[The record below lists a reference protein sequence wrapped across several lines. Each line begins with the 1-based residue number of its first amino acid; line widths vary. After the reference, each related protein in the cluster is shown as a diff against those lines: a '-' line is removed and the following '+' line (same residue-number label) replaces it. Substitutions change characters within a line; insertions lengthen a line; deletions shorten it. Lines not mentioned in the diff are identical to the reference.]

1 MAFIRKACIAV
12 LFMWFCFALIVN
24 VFGLPFYFP
33 SNIAPSNEIMLYR
46 GETTRVASASLL
58 ALLVFRYL
66 FELKALPSLSVVLY
80 YGVFFVIG
88 GIILGIRDNIEI
100 EDMYFLGGIVVLCGL
115 IKLELMQKKKKRRRV
130 ESLKETTFKFYQKYI
145 FPSFY
150 IVCSFYYRHH
160 ASYLKI

>member
-12 LFMWFCFALIVN
+12 LFMWFCSALIVN

-46 GETTRVASASLL
+46 GETTQVASASLL

-80 YGVFFVIG
+80 YGFFFVIG
-88 GIILGIRDNIEI
+88 GIILGIRDNIEV
-100 EDMYFLGGIVVLCGL
+100 EDMDFLGGIVVLCGL
-115 IKLELMQKKKKRRRV
+115 IKLELMQKKRKSL
-130 ESLKETTFKFYQKYI
+130 ESLNEITFKNYLSNFLCCLAL
-145 FPSFY
+145 SF
-150 IVCSFYYRHH
+150 
-160 ASYLKI
+160 

>member
-1 MAFIRKACIAV
+1 
-12 LFMWFCFALIVN
+12 MWFCSALIVN

-88 GIILGIRDNIEI
+88 GIILGIRDNIEV

-115 IKLELMQKKKKRRRV
+115 IKLELMQKKKEVIGKFKRDY
-130 ESLKETTFKFYQKYI
+130 F
-145 FPSFY
+145 
-150 IVCSFYYRHH
+150 
-160 ASYLKI
+160 

>member
-1 MAFIRKACIAV
+1 MAFIRKACIAA
-12 LFMWFCFALIVN
+12 LFIWFCFAIIVN

-46 GETTRVASASLL
+46 GEITRVASASLL

-66 FELKALPSLSVVLY
+66 FELKALPSLSVVFY

-88 GIILGIRDNIEI
+88 GIILGIRDNIEV

-115 IKLELMQKKKKRRRV
+115 INLELMQKKKEEIGKFKRDY
-130 ESLKETTFKFYQKYI
+130 F
-145 FPSFY
+145 
-150 IVCSFYYRHH
+150 
-160 ASYLKI
+160 

>member
-1 MAFIRKACIAV
+1 MLLINGFSLRGVKI
-12 LFMWFCFALIVN
+12 CFALIVN

-46 GETTRVASASLL
+46 GETTRVACASLL

-88 GIILGIRDNIEI
+88 GIILGIRDNIEV
-100 EDMYFLGGIVVLCGL
+100 EDMDFLGGIVVLCGL
-115 IKLELMQKKKKRRRV
+115 IKLELMQKKKEVIGTFRRDY
-130 ESLKETTFKFYQKYI
+130 F
-145 FPSFY
+145 
-150 IVCSFYYRHH
+150 
-160 ASYLKI
+160 

>member
-1 MAFIRKACIAV
+1 MGFIRKACIAI
-12 LFMWFCFALIVN
+12 LFIWFCFALIVN

-46 GETTRVASASLL
+46 GEITRVASASLL

-66 FELKALPSLSVVLY
+66 CVLKALPSLSVVLY

-100 EDMYFLGGIVVLCGL
+100 EEMYFLGGILVLCGL
-115 IKLELMQKKKKRRRV
+115 IKLELMQKKKEVSGKFKRDY
-130 ESLKETTFKFYQKYI
+130 F
-145 FPSFY
+145 
-150 IVCSFYYRHH
+150 
-160 ASYLKI
+160 

>member
-24 VFGLPFYFP
+24 LFGLPFYFP

-88 GIILGIRDNIEI
+88 GIILGIRDNIEV

-115 IKLELMQKKKKRRRV
+115 IKLELMQKKKEVIGKFKRDY
-130 ESLKETTFKFYQKYI
+130 F
-145 FPSFY
+145 
-150 IVCSFYYRHH
+150 
-160 ASYLKI
+160 

>member
-1 MAFIRKACIAV
+1 MHGEGGVTMGFIRKACIAI
-12 LFMWFCFALIVN
+12 LFIWFCFALIVN

-46 GETTRVASASLL
+46 GEITRVASASLL

-80 YGVFFVIG
+80 YGVFFVVG
-88 GIILGIRDNIEI
+88 GIILGIRDNIEV

-115 IKLELMQKKKKRRRV
+115 IKLELMQKKKEESGKFKRDY
-130 ESLKETTFKFYQKYI
+130 F
-145 FPSFY
+145 
-150 IVCSFYYRHH
+150 
-160 ASYLKI
+160 

>member
-24 VFGLPFYFP
+24 LFGLPLYFP
-33 SNIAPSNEIMLYR
+33 SNIAPSNEVMLYR

-80 YGVFFVIG
+80 YGVFFFIG
-88 GIILGIRDNIEI
+88 GIVLGIRDNINF
-100 EDMYFLGGIVVLCGL
+100 EDMYFLGGIAVLCAL
-115 IKLELMQKKKKRRRV
+115 IKLELMQKRKEESGKFKRDY
-130 ESLKETTFKFYQKYI
+130 F
-145 FPSFY
+145 
-150 IVCSFYYRHH
+150 
-160 ASYLKI
+160 

>member
-24 VFGLPFYFP
+24 LFGLPLYFP

-80 YGVFFVIG
+80 YGVFFFIG
-88 GIILGIRDNIEI
+88 GIVLGIRDNINF
-100 EDMYFLGGIVVLCGL
+100 EDMYFLGGIVFLCGL
-115 IKLELMQKKKKRRRV
+115 IKLELMQKKKEESGKFKRDY
-130 ESLKETTFKFYQKYI
+130 F
-145 FPSFY
+145 
-150 IVCSFYYRHH
+150 
-160 ASYLKI
+160 

>member
-1 MAFIRKACIAV
+1 MDGEGGVTLGFFREACIAI
-12 LFMWFCFALIVN
+12 LFIWFCFALIVN

-46 GETTRVASASLL
+46 GEITRVASASLL

-66 FELKALPSLSVVLY
+66 CELKALPSLSVVLY

-100 EDMYFLGGIVVLCGL
+100 EEMYFLGGILILCGL
-115 IKLELMQKKKKRRRV
+115 IKLELMQKKKEDSGKFKRDY
-130 ESLKETTFKFYQKYI
+130 F
-145 FPSFY
+145 
-150 IVCSFYYRHH
+150 
-160 ASYLKI
+160 

>member
-12 LFMWFCFALIVN
+12 LFMWFCSALIVN

-33 SNIAPSNEIMLYR
+33 SNISPSNEIILYR

-80 YGVFFVIG
+80 YGIFFVIG
-88 GIILGIRDNIEI
+88 GIILGIRDNIEV
-100 EDMYFLGGIVVLCGL
+100 EDMDFLGGIVVLCGL
-115 IKLELMQKKKKRRRV
+115 IKLELMQKKRKSL
-130 ESLKETTFKFYQKYI
+130 ESLNEITFKNYLSNFLCCLAL
-145 FPSFY
+145 SF
-150 IVCSFYYRHH
+150 
-160 ASYLKI
+160 

>member
-46 GETTRVASASLL
+46 GETTRVASVSLL

-88 GIILGIRDNIEI
+88 GIILGIRDNIEV

-115 IKLELMQKKKKRRRV
+115 IKLELMQKKKEVIGKFKRDY
-130 ESLKETTFKFYQKYI
+130 F
-145 FPSFY
+145 
-150 IVCSFYYRHH
+150 
-160 ASYLKI
+160 

>member
-1 MAFIRKACIAV
+1 MAFIRKACIAI

-46 GETTRVASASLL
+46 GEITRVASASLL

-88 GIILGIRDNIEI
+88 GIILGIRDNIEV

-115 IKLELMQKKKKRRRV
+115 IKLELMQKKKEDSGKFKRDY
-130 ESLKETTFKFYQKYI
+130 F
-145 FPSFY
+145 
-150 IVCSFYYRHH
+150 
-160 ASYLKI
+160 

>member
-12 LFMWFCFALIVN
+12 LFMWFCFALIIN

-46 GETTRVASASLL
+46 GETTRVASACLL

-80 YGVFFVIG
+80 YGVFFIIG
-88 GIILGIRDNIEI
+88 GMILGIRDNIEV

-115 IKLELMQKKKKRRRV
+115 IKLELMQKKKEESGKFKRDY
-130 ESLKETTFKFYQKYI
+130 F
-145 FPSFY
+145 
-150 IVCSFYYRHH
+150 
-160 ASYLKI
+160 

>member
-80 YGVFFVIG
+80 YAVFFVIG
-88 GIILGIRDNIEI
+88 GIILGIRDNIEV

-115 IKLELMQKKKKRRRV
+115 IKLELMQKKKEESGKFKRDY
-130 ESLKETTFKFYQKYI
+130 F
-145 FPSFY
+145 
-150 IVCSFYYRHH
+150 
-160 ASYLKI
+160 

>member
-12 LFMWFCFALIVN
+12 LFIWFCFALIVN

-80 YGVFFVIG
+80 YGVFFIIG
-88 GIILGIRDNIEI
+88 GMILGIRDNIEV

-115 IKLELMQKKKKRRRV
+115 IKLELMQKKKEESGKFKRDY
-130 ESLKETTFKFYQKYI
+130 F
-145 FPSFY
+145 
-150 IVCSFYYRHH
+150 
-160 ASYLKI
+160 

>member
-1 MAFIRKACIAV
+1 MAFIRKACIAA
-12 LFMWFCFALIVN
+12 LFMWFCFAIIVN

-46 GETTRVASASLL
+46 GEITRVASASLL

-88 GIILGIRDNIEI
+88 GLVLGIRDNIDF
-100 EDMYFLGGIVVLCGL
+100 EDMYFLGGIAVLCGL
-115 IKLELMQKKKKRRRV
+115 IKLELMQKKKEVIGKFKRDY
-130 ESLKETTFKFYQKYI
+130 F
-145 FPSFY
+145 
-150 IVCSFYYRHH
+150 
-160 ASYLKI
+160 

>member
-12 LFMWFCFALIVN
+12 LFMWFCSALIVN

-80 YGVFFVIG
+80 YGIFFVIG
-88 GIILGIRDNIEI
+88 GIILGIRDNIEV
-100 EDMYFLGGIVVLCGL
+100 EDMDFLGGIVVLCGL
-115 IKLELMQKKKKRRRV
+115 IKLELMQKKKEVIGKFKRDY
-130 ESLKETTFKFYQKYI
+130 F
-145 FPSFY
+145 
-150 IVCSFYYRHH
+150 
-160 ASYLKI
+160 

>member
-33 SNIAPSNEIMLYR
+33 SNIAPTNEIMLYR

-88 GIILGIRDNIEI
+88 GIILGIRDNIEV

-115 IKLELMQKKKKRRRV
+115 IKLELMQKKKEVIGKFKRDY
-130 ESLKETTFKFYQKYI
+130 F
-145 FPSFY
+145 
-150 IVCSFYYRHH
+150 
-160 ASYLKI
+160 

>member
-24 VFGLPFYFP
+24 LFGLPLYFP

-88 GIILGIRDNIEI
+88 GMILGIRNNIEV

-115 IKLELMQKKKKRRRV
+115 IKLELMQKKKEVIGTFRRDY
-130 ESLKETTFKFYQKYI
+130 F
-145 FPSFY
+145 
-150 IVCSFYYRHH
+150 
-160 ASYLKI
+160 

>member
-12 LFMWFCFALIVN
+12 LFMWFCFALIIN

-88 GIILGIRDNIEI
+88 GMILGIRDNIEV
-100 EDMYFLGGIVVLCGL
+100 EDMYFLGGIVFLCGL
-115 IKLELMQKKKKRRRV
+115 IKLELMQKKKEESGKFKRDY
-130 ESLKETTFKFYQKYI
+130 F
-145 FPSFY
+145 
-150 IVCSFYYRHH
+150 
-160 ASYLKI
+160 

>member
-24 VFGLPFYFP
+24 LFGLPLYFP

-58 ALLVFRYL
+58 ALLVLRYL

-80 YGVFFVIG
+80 YGVFFFIG
-88 GIILGIRDNIEI
+88 GIVLGIRDNIEI
-100 EDMYFLGGIVVLCGL
+100 EEMYFLGGILVLCGL
-115 IKLELMQKKKKRRRV
+115 IKLELMQKKKEDSGKFKRDY
-130 ESLKETTFKFYQKYI
+130 F
-145 FPSFY
+145 
-150 IVCSFYYRHH
+150 
-160 ASYLKI
+160 

>member
-1 MAFIRKACIAV
+1 MAFIRKACIAA
-12 LFMWFCFALIVN
+12 LFMWFCFALIIN

-88 GIILGIRDNIEI
+88 GMILGIRDNIEV

-115 IKLELMQKKKKRRRV
+115 IKLELMQKKKEESGKFKRDY
-130 ESLKETTFKFYQKYI
+130 F
-145 FPSFY
+145 
-150 IVCSFYYRHH
+150 
-160 ASYLKI
+160 

>member
-12 LFMWFCFALIVN
+12 LFVWFCFALIVN
-24 VFGLPFYFP
+24 LFGLPFYFP

-88 GIILGIRDNIEI
+88 GMILGIRDNIEV
-100 EDMYFLGGIVVLCGL
+100 EDMYFLGGIVFLCGL
-115 IKLELMQKKKKRRRV
+115 IKLELMQKKKEESGKFKRDY
-130 ESLKETTFKFYQKYI
+130 F
-145 FPSFY
+145 
-150 IVCSFYYRHH
+150 
-160 ASYLKI
+160 

>member
-80 YGVFFVIG
+80 YGVFFIIG
-88 GIILGIRDNIEI
+88 GMILGIRDNIEV
-100 EDMYFLGGIVVLCGL
+100 EDMYFLGGIVFLCGL
-115 IKLELMQKKKKRRRV
+115 IKLELMQKKKEESGKFKRDY
-130 ESLKETTFKFYQKYI
+130 F
-145 FPSFY
+145 
-150 IVCSFYYRHH
+150 
-160 ASYLKI
+160 

>member
-88 GIILGIRDNIEI
+88 GIILGIRDNIEV

-115 IKLELMQKKKKRRRV
+115 IKLELMQKKREVIGKFKRDY
-130 ESLKETTFKFYQKYI
+130 F
-145 FPSFY
+145 
-150 IVCSFYYRHH
+150 
-160 ASYLKI
+160 

>member
-1 MAFIRKACIAV
+1 MAFSRKACIAV
-12 LFMWFCFALIVN
+12 LFMWFCSALIVN

-88 GIILGIRDNIEI
+88 GIILGIRDNIEV

-115 IKLELMQKKKKRRRV
+115 IKLELMQKKKEVIGKFKRV
-130 ESLKETTFKFYQKYI
+130 YF
-145 FPSFY
+145 
-150 IVCSFYYRHH
+150 
-160 ASYLKI
+160 